1 MPLNL
6 IDALPSM
13 GGFNRLEKDEY
24 YRLFVNSSEGTVEL
38 LTLAAEVA
46 TANGWSQEEAIDKL
60 QGMQS
65 GDSSSLLALGPDV
78 LAKMLEFDQAKKKAQ
93 LMQGYTLARL
103 ICLSRLS
110 IGWVQNNTAALAEY
124 GIDIPS
130 NVMADAC
137 KVRKVDR
144 LKDGAIALVVDEILS
159 LLPESIIRAVED
171 FAIDELNEG
180 RKPTPSDLG
189 DRNESPLAA
198 PVESSVKPAT
208 LPQQNASS
216 GINAI
221 SESKPALSKT
231 LAITGKAS
239 A

>member
-6 IDALPSM
+6 IDALPAM

-78 LAKMLEFDQAKKKAQ
+78 LAKMLEFDQAKKRSQ

-110 IGWVQNNTAALAEY
+110 LEWVERNAESLAEY
-124 GIDIPS
+124 GVDIRPD
-130 NVMADAC
+130 VLADAA

-159 LLPESIIRAVED
+159 LLPESIIRTVED

-180 RKPTPSDLG
+180 RKPTPIDLG

-198 PVESSVKPAT
+198 PAASSVNPAT
-208 LPQQNASS
+208 PPPVNANS
-216 GINAI
+216 GINAT
-221 SESKPALSKT
+221 SASKPAQSKT
-231 LAITGKAS
+231 LAITGKTS